1 MKRALIVVAVIALVS
16 AGWALAQSKPSSTT
30 ALGDAARQGDAV
42 ANPEAGAADLKTAP
56 TAPAPMKPV
65 APAAAPAPVETA
77 PAKPATPAAA
87 PAKAPAAAS
96 PQPAAKAAS
105 PATAPAA
112 SSAPGSPLAASAS
125 AQQATADRSAA
136 GSNAGSNKPTSQAE
150 AFRQAQTRAR
160 TQQTLATGK
169 PKLEFTDTPL
179 KAVLDYLAEIG
190 HFSIVYDKAL
200 EEAGIDLAAIPVSIT
215 ASGLSY
221 ENAIRL
227 LLPKEC
233 GYRIEAG
240 YVLVTTLEKSWTP
253 LKTVSYSIQVTM
265 AQIPDFGG
273 QAPRFEI
280 EYLGQ
285 GKQPGPGGSAGTGLF
300 GAQPQKEV
308 APQATPDRII
318 EFVKQFARHA
328 NDRRIAPWDDEGG
341 PATIQYLSG
350 HLVISQTEFGH
361 RAVARLLAMI
371 E

>member
-1 MKRALIVVAVIALVS
+1 MKRALVVVAVIALVS
-16 AGWALAQSKPSSTT
+16 AGWALAQSARAALADRSKPS
-30 ALGDAARQGDAV
+30 DAV
-42 ANPEAGAADLKTAP
+42 DVNGP
-56 TAPAPMKPV
+56 TAPPAASAAGSPAPS
-65 APAAAPAPVETA
+65 APAS
-77 PAKPATPAAA
+77 AT
-87 PAKAPAAAS
+87 PAKAPAAT
-96 PQPAAKAAS
+96 PAA
-105 PATAPAA
+105 T
-112 SSAPGSPLAASAS
+112 SAPGSPPAAPA
-125 AQQATADRSAA
+125 
-136 GSNAGSNKPTSQAE
+136 AGSNKPTSQAE
-150 AFRQAQTRAR
+150 AFRQAQARAR
-160 TQQTLATGK
+160 TQQALAGK

-200 EEAGIDLAAIPVSIT
+200 EEAGINLGAIPVSIT

-221 ENAIRL
+221 ENALRL

-240 YVLVTTLEKSWTP
+240 YVLVTTLEKSWIP
-253 LKTVSYSIQVTM
+253 LTTVSYSIQVTL

-318 EFVKQFARHA
+318 EFVKKFARHA

-341 PATIQYLSG
+341 PATIEYLSG
-350 HLVISQTEFGH
+350 RLIISQTDAGH

>member
-1 MKRALIVVAVIALVS
+1 MKRALVAVAVIALVS
-16 AGWALAQSKPSSTT
+16 AGWALAQSKPS
-30 ALGDAARQGDAV
+30 
-42 ANPEAGAADLKTAP
+42 GAADANK
-56 TAPAPMKPV
+56 
-65 APAAAPAPVETA
+65 PAAP
-77 PAKPATPAAA
+77 PAA
-87 PAKAPAAAS
+87 
-96 PQPAAKAAS
+96 
-105 PATAPAA
+105 
-112 SSAPGSPLAASAS
+112 
-125 AQQATADRSAA
+125 SAA
-136 GSNAGSNKPTSQAE
+136 GSPAPPAAPAAGSPAPPAAPAAGSPAPPAASAAGSPTLPAASAAGSNKPTSQAE
-150 AFRQAQTRAR
+150 AFRQAQARAR
-160 TQQTLATGK
+160 TQQALAGK

-253 LKTVSYSIQVTM
+253 LTTVSYSIQVTM

-273 QAPRFEI
+273 QAPRFQI
-280 EYLGQ
+280 ENLGSLA
-285 GKQPGPGGSAGTGLF
+285 GKAGGGGAATLF
-300 GAQPQKEV
+300 GAAPAKEEAV
-308 APQATPDRII
+308 TPPSPDRII
-318 EFVKQFARHA
+318 EFVKKFACHA
-328 NDRRIAPWDDEGG
+328 NDRQIAPWDDEGG

-350 HLVISQTEFGH
+350 HLIISQTEFGH

>member
-1 MKRALIVVAVIALVS
+1 MKRAFVVVAVIALVS
-16 AGWALAQSKPSSTT
+16 AGWALAQSKPS
-30 ALGDAARQGDAV
+30 
-42 ANPEAGAADLKTAP
+42 GAANANEP
-56 TAPAPMKPV
+56 TSPPAASAAGSPAPS
-65 APAAAPAPVETA
+65 APAAAT
-77 PAKPATPAAA
+77 
-87 PAKAPAAAS
+87 PAKAPAAA
-96 PQPAAKAAS
+96 PAAT
-105 PATAPAA
+105 PTA
-112 SSAPGSPLAASAS
+112 SSAPGSPPAAP
-125 AQQATADRSAA
+125 AA
-136 GSNAGSNKPTSQAE
+136 GSNNPTSQAE
-150 AFRQAQTRAR
+150 AFRQAQARAR
-160 TQQTLATGK
+160 TQQILATGK

-221 ENAIRL
+221 ETAIRL

-253 LKTVSYSIQVTM
+253 LKTVSYSILV
-265 AQIPDFGG
+265 AIAEVPDFSG

-318 EFVKQFARHA
+318 EFVKKFARHA

-341 PATIQYLSG
+341 PATIQYLPG
-350 HLVISQTEFGH
+350 HLIISQTEFGH

>member
-1 MKRALIVVAVIALVS
+1 VT
-16 AGWALAQSKPSSTT
+16 P
-30 ALGDAARQGDAV
+30 
-42 ANPEAGAADLKTAP
+42 PAP

-65 APAAAPAPVETA
+65 APAVGSTVAPATVSA
-77 PAKPATPAAA
+77 PAAATPTQA
-87 PAKAPAAAS
+87 PAKAPAAA
-96 PQPAAKAAS
+96 PTPAAKAAS

-112 SSAPGSPLAASAS
+112 SSAPGSPPAPAAA
-125 AQQATADRSAA
+125 
-136 GSNAGSNKPTSQAE
+136 PTSQTE
-150 AFRQAQTRAR
+150 AFRQAQARAR
-160 TQQTLATGK
+160 TQQALAGK

-190 HFSIVYDKAL
+190 NFSIVYDKAL

-221 ENAIRL
+221 ESAIRL

-240 YVLVTTLEKSWTP
+240 YVLVTTLEKSWLP
-253 LKTVSYSIQVTM
+253 LATVSYSIQVTM

-280 EYLGQ
+280 ANLG
-285 GKQPGPGGSAGTGLF
+285 KVGGGGAAPLF
-300 GAQPQKEV
+300 GAAPAKEEAV
-308 APQATPDRII
+308 APPSPDRII
-318 EFVKQFARHA
+318 EFVKKFARHA
-328 NDRRIAPWDDEGG
+328 DDRRIAPWDDEGG

-361 RAVARLLAMI
+361 RAVARLLALI